1 MMKALEQLK
10 DEDKFGLGVTA
21 VVHLVL
27 IIFFLIYTFSLGHS
41 IRPSY
46 INVQFGAFKSGT
58 QTEFSEK
65 QHKKVATSPNPSNV
79 EPEKPQPE
87 KPEPVEEKV
96 VASKETTKP
105 VDSPDQKKE
114 VEDTELKT
122 PDTDKINPH
131 QKTSTKKKQ
140 DVVIPPKARQ
150 DEVQRQGA
158 KTSGDPEGTEGAVD
172 ADQGS
177 GNEKEKAAPFN
188 LKIEGLNRDPLV
200 QPLPNNEAAVEA
212 TITLQFE
219 VTPSGNLINIIPL
232 RKSGNPAL
240 DRKTINILKRWQF
253 SRLPNGVPQQNQTG
267 TITFH
272 FVAN

>member
-1 MMKALEQLK
+1 MKAIEQLK

-21 VVHLVL
+21 IVHLVL
-27 IIFFLIYTFSLGHS
+27 IIFFLIYTLSMGHS
-41 IRPSY
+41 VRPSY

-58 QTEFSEK
+58 QTEFSKKE
-65 QHKKVATSPNPSNV
+65 HKKVATSPNPSNV
-79 EPEKPQPE
+79 EPEKPQPK
-87 KPEPVEEKV
+87 KPEPVKEKV

-122 PDTDKINPH
+122 PDTDKTNPN

-150 DEVQRQGA
+150 DEVQRKGA
-158 KTSGDPEGTEGAVD
+158 KTSGDPDGTEGAVD

-177 GNEKEKAAPFN
+177 GNEKEKASPFQ
-188 LKIEGLNRDPLV
+188 LDIEGIEREPKV
-200 QPLPNNEAAVEA
+200 QPLPKNTNAVEA
-212 TITLQFE
+212 TIKLEFKI
-219 VTPSGNLINIIPL
+219 TPTGDVIAVRPI
-232 RKSGNPAL
+232 RKSGKPVL
-240 DRKTINILKRWQF
+240 ERKTISLVKQWQF
-253 SRLPNGVPQQNQTG
+253 SPLPKGAPQQNQTG